1 MTFATVINS
10 PYHDLGLY
18 AFTVSTPFFVLHKRP
33 FSNPAY
39 AENSTMST
47 PHHFRNLAIL
57 AVRLL
62 ALALLLLAARSAI
75 YAMLWNGAAA
85 GVGVRVDAVIQGGGS
100 IALSLLSAPLGR
112 LVSARLDD
120 VRA

>member
-1 MTFATVINS
+1 
-10 PYHDLGLY
+10 
-18 AFTVSTPFFVLHKRP
+18 VSTPFFVLHKRP

-57 AVRLL
+57 AVRLM

-112 LVSARLDD
+112 LVSARLDE